1 MATKEQIIEAILKVA
16 GDPTVGAIKD
26 LAEDFADA
34 IISLDA
40 PAQKETKETRV
51 HAAHPSQ

>member
-16 GDPTVGAIKD
+16 GEPSVGVIKD

-40 PAQKETKETRV
+40 PAQKETKEVRVVKAEETR
-51 HAAHPSQ
+51 

>member
-1 MATKEQIIEAILKVA
+1 MATKEQIVEAILKVA
-16 GDPTVGAIKD
+16 GDPTVGVIKD

-40 PAQKETKETRV
+40 PAAKETKEARVVKAEETR
-51 HAAHPSQ
+51 